1 VYLNIKESEYDD
13 HIYRVISYDR
23 FLEFFDSCK
32 NTLVKPKLWEDTF
45 ENFTLKSKLK
55 YPDGSEITL
64 DTHERLYGQCWTTS
78 KASDAMWRIYSPDKR
93 SVRIRT
99 TINKLLASISIAN
112 VDTAMADS
120 CIGKVKYLSES
131 KITSQAKQAF
141 SNNGQMTFGNLFR
154 SLLVKRKAFL
164 HEKEIRLIHLDW
176 GFDIPSDDIYK
187 YEIDPHELI
196 TQVMIDP
203 RISFEEYKDIKADI
217 EAKTGYQGDIKR
229 SLLYRLPETVTVEVE
244 QNITSQS
251 TRTQQSCAGV

>member
-1 VYLNIKESEYDD
+1 MYLNIKESEFDD
-13 HIYRVISYDR
+13 HIYRIISYDR
-23 FLEFFDSCK
+23 FLEMFDSCK

-45 ENFTLKSKLK
+45 ENFTLKSKLR
-55 YPDGSEITL
+55 YPDGSEIVL

-99 TINKLLASISIAN
+99 TIDKLLTSIDIAN
-112 VDTAMADS
+112 ADTAMTEP

-141 SNNGQMTFGNLFR
+141 SNDGQMSFGNLFR
-154 SLLVKRKAFL
+154 SLLVKRKAFS

-176 GFDIPSDDIYK
+176 GFKLPSEDIYK
-187 YEIDPHELI
+187 YEIEPHELI

-203 RISFEEYKDIKADI
+203 RISYEEFKDIKTDI
-217 EAKTGYQGDIKR
+217 ETKTGYQGDIKR